1 MNYLSLENISKS
13 FGDKVLFENV
23 NFQMS
28 KGEKIALVAKNGA
41 GKTTLIKIIAG
52 TESAEG
58 ENPKILFRKDIR
70 IGNLLQDPIFKDG
83 HTIMEAVFES
93 ENPKIQATR
102 QYDKAM
108 LNHEDGDGMA
118 KAMQDMDD
126 LEAWDFK
133 ARIEEILGKLKITD
147 LDQRVAHLSG
157 GQKKRLALA
166 QILIDEPE
174 FLILD
179 EPTNHLDLDMI
190 EWLEEYLQSPNVTL
204 FMVTHDRYFL
214 ERVCNNIIELDAG
227 VIYKYKGN
235 YSDFL
240 TSKAIREEN
249 QAVVLDKTKKLMGKE
264 LEWMRR
270 QPKARGTK
278 AKSRVDS
285 FYKIEEKASQK
296 IAKDKIQIDMRG
308 SRLGSK
314 ILEANYISK
323 KYDDRVLVKD
333 FNYKFK
339 KGEKAGIVGPNG
351 AGKSTLLKMLT
362 QEIRPDSGKVVVG
375 GTVVFGHY
383 TQDGI
388 QLENDKKVI
397 DVIRDIAEYIPLE
410 KGNKLTAESLL
421 ERFLFSRKQQQVY
434 VSKLSGGEKRRLHLL
449 TILMENPNFLILD
462 EPTND
467 LDLIT
472 LNILEDFLMDFPGCL
487 LVVTHDRFFMDKIV
501 DHLFI
506 FEGDGKIRD
515 YNGQYSD
522 YRALQ
527 KEEIEEERQAERD
540 RQKQKKIAKPIIE
553 KPKVEKPKLTYEER
567 KEYNRLEKQISVLE
581 EKKDKITEQFNNPNL
596 TSEEIQKL
604 SIELGEVKNEIEEKE
619 MRWMELAEL
628 A

>member
-13 FGDKVLFENV
+13 FGDKVLFDNV

-102 QYDKAM
+102 AYEKAM
-108 LNHEDGDGMA
+108 LNYEDEDGMA
-118 KAMQDMDD
+118 KAMQQMDD

-278 AKSRVDS
+278 AKSRIDT

-296 IAKDKIQIDMRG
+296 IAKDKIQIDVRG

-323 KYDDRVLVKD
+323 SYDDQVLVKD

-339 KGEKAGIVGPNG
+339 KGEKVGIVGPNG
-351 AGKSTLLKMLT
+351 AGKSTLLKMLI
-362 QEIRPDSGKVVVG
+362 QQIRPDSGKVVVG

-421 ERFLFSRKQQQVY
+421 ERFLFNRKQQQVF

-527 KEEIEEERQAERD
+527 KEELEESRRVEKER
-540 RQKQKKIAKPIIE
+540 QKKIVKPT
-553 KPKVEKPKLTYEER
+553 VEKPKEDKPKLSYEER

-581 EKKDKITEQFNNPNL
+581 EKRGKITDQFNNPNL
-596 TSEEIQKL
+596 TPEEIQKL

>member
-1 MNYLSLENISKS
+1 MNYLSLENVSKS
-13 FGDKVLFENV
+13 FGEKVLFDKI

-41 GKTTLIKIIAG
+41 GKTTLLKVIAG

-58 ENPKILFRKDIR
+58 ENAKVHYRKDIR
-70 IGNLLQDPIFKDG
+70 IGNLLQDPVFRDG
-83 HTIMEAVFES
+83 HTIMEAIFES

-102 QYDKAM
+102 QYEKAM
-108 LNHEDGDGMA
+108 LNPENEAGMA
-118 KAMQDMDD
+118 KAMQQMDD

-147 LDQRVAHLSG
+147 LEQRVAHLSG
-157 GQKKRLALA
+157 GQRKRLALA
-166 QILIDEPE
+166 QILIEEPE

-190 EWLEEYLQSPNVTL
+190 EWLEDYLQAPNLTL

-240 TSKAIREEN
+240 TAKAAREEN
-249 QAVVLDKTKKLMGKE
+249 QAVVLDKTKKLMTKE

-278 AKSRVDS
+278 AKSRIDS

-296 IAKDKIQIDMRG
+296 IAKDKIQIDMKG

-323 KYDDRVLVKD
+323 SYGDLVLVKD
-333 FNYKFK
+333 FAYKFK

-362 QEIRPDSGKVVVG
+362 KQLRPDSGKVVVG

-388 QLENDKKVI
+388 QLENDKRVI
-397 DVIRDIAEYIPLE
+397 DVVRDIAEYIPLE
-410 KGNKLTAESLL
+410 KGYKLTAESLL
-421 ERFLFSRKQQQVY
+421 ERFLFSRKQQQVF

-449 TILMENPNFLILD
+449 TVLMQNPNFLILD

-467 LDLIT
+467 LDIIT

-501 DHLFI
+501 DHLFV
-506 FEGDGKIRD
+506 FEGEGKIRD
-515 YNGQYSD
+515 FNGQYSD
-522 YRALQ
+522 YRALY
-527 KEEIEEERQAERD
+527 KEELEEKRRLERE
-540 RQKQKKIAKPIIE
+540 KQKRKAKPVVT
-553 KPKVEKPKLTYEER
+553 KPKDDKPKLTYEER
-567 KEYNRLEKQISVLE
+567 KEFNRLEKQIMVLE
-581 EKKDKITEQFNNPNL
+581 EKKEKITQQFNNPDL
-596 TSEEIQKL
+596 TPDEIQKL